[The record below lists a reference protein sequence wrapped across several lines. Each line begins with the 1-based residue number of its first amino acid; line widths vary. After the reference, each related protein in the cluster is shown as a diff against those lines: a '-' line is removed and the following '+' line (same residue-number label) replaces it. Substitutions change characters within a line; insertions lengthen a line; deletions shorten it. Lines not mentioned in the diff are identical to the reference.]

1 MAKGKNVKRCPPVTC
16 PSPHSISPLSLSPFI
31 LLCSSYSAAA
41 AVTGGGW
48 FVVP

>member
-16 PSPHSISPLSLSPFI
+16 PPLIASLPLPLPFI